1 MAIRTQG
8 LVKIYKDRRVVNG
21 VDLEV
26 KPGEV
31 VGLLGSNGAGKTTTF
46 YMVMGLIRPN
56 AGKIFLNDQ
65 EVTNLPMHVRARL
78 GIGYLPQEASAFRKL
93 TVEDNLRL
101 LWQVNGVPKKEQ
113 AERLERLLDEYQL
126 HKVRRSKAVELSGG
140 ERRRLE
146 IARSLAIKPQFL
158 LLDEPF
164 SGVDPIA
171 VASIQKIVRSVKA
184 QGLGILITD
193 HNVRETLAITDR
205 AYIIREGKILVSG
218 SAVEVANDPLARK
231 YYLGESYNTG
241 FENSQTTVEI
251 QRTQGQEVSENLRV
265 AEPKQP
271 TNIDPKQAENGEI

>member
-251 QRTQGQEVSENLRV
+251 QRAQGQEVSESLRV

>member
-193 HNVRETLAITDR
+193 HNVRDTLEITDR
-205 AYIIREGKILVSG
+205 AIII
-218 SAVEVANDPLARK
+218 N
-231 YYLGESYNTG
+231 
-241 FENSQTTVEI
+241 
-251 QRTQGQEVSENLRV
+251 
-265 AEPKQP
+265 
-271 TNIDPKQAENGEI
+271 NGEIIAQGQRDEILQNEQARKVYLGSDFSM

>member
-193 HNVRETLAITDR
+193 HNVRETLAIVDR
-205 AYIIREGKILVSG
+205 AYLICAGKIVFSGTGEGLV
-218 SAVEVANDPLARK
+218 NDENARK
-231 YYLGESYNTG
+231 VYLGPSFN
-241 FENSQTTVEI
+241 
-251 QRTQGQEVSENLRV
+251 
-265 AEPKQP
+265 P
-271 TNIDPKQAENGEI
+271 

>member
-1 MAIRTQG
+1 
-8 LVKIYKDRRVVNG
+8 
-21 VDLEV
+21 
-26 KPGEV
+26 
-31 VGLLGSNGAGKTTTF
+31 
-46 YMVMGLIRPN
+46 MGLIRPN

-158 LLDEPF
+158 LLDEPI

-241 FENSQTTVEI
+241 FENSQTTVES
-251 QRTQGQEVSENLRV
+251 RELKDKR
-265 AEPKQP
+265 
-271 TNIDPKQAENGEI
+271 